1 MARKGGGKKTTI
13 KTTYTPFIKGRGKGR
28 GSAACKRCRSP

>member
-1 MARKGGGKKTTI
+1 MAKGGKKTTI

-28 GSAACKRCRSP
+28 GKKRA